1 MKKINFFKHFTM
13 SKKLITAFLAIL
25 LVPILVLAA
34 FSYEVASKSLNN
46 EIMSSAA
53 NGVQQ
58 LNELINKDVQPKIDI
73 VSYLSKSVK
82 KSELTSKNK
91 DLLKVKLKQLS
102 ETDEDVV
109 EVFIADQNGKLT
121 EYSEI
126 HKGSEASAKNEPWFQ
141 QSMRDEKL
149 IISDPFADKSSDDLL
164 IRISEQLADGSGVIG
179 INVRL
184 NTIVK
189 DTNSIKI
196 GKEGYAFVATS
207 DQHYIA
213 HKTDKPG
220 AKLTGDFITKLY
232 AKKQGSFKYE
242 YKGQPKQMFFDTN
255 EATGWKLAGTMYVDE
270 VQEAA
275 QPVLDLTMIILAVA
289 IAIGG
294 IAIYF
299 IIKSIRKP
307 LIALS
312 ESAEKISQGDLTQH
326 IEVRTHDEIGKLA
339 QSFNEMSAKLKQVI
353 QAVQNSIENVAASS
367 EELTASAGQTAQ
379 ATEHI
384 TSSIEQ
390 FSNSNEHQNDMIEK
404 SSVQLNEMDRSL
416 SHMVD
421 TTSHMMESSIDSSK
435 TAQAGGEL
443 VQKTAG
449 QMQTIE
455 QAVKEAELV
464 IQGLEQKS
472 KDITNILGVIN
483 GIADQTNLLA
493 LNAAIEAARAGEAGR
508 GFSVVAEEVRKLA
521 EQSGSSSKEI
531 ESLTNEIVEE
541 IKKSQNMFKQ
551 VAGEVQSGLNIT
563 DETKIS
569 FEKISDKTS
578 EMTEQM
584 KQMNGTAKELSHGSN
599 DISHAVNQI
608 KELSRESSAG
618 FQDIAASAEE
628 QLASMEEI
636 SSSSATLSQMA
647 EELRELI
654 KQFKI

>member
-34 FSYEVASKSLNN
+34 FSYEVASKSLND

-73 VSYLSKSVK
+73 VSYLAKSVK
-82 KSELTSKNK
+82 KSELASKNK
-91 DLLKVKLKQLS
+91 DLLKVKLEQLS

-121 EYSEI
+121 EYSKI
-126 HKGSEASAKNEPWFQ
+126 HKGSASSAKNESWFQ
-141 QSMRDEKL
+141 QSMGDEKL
-149 IISDPFADKSSDDLL
+149 IISDPFVDKSSDDLL
-164 IRISEQLADGSGVIG
+164 ITISEQLADGSGVIG

-196 GKEGYAFVATS
+196 GKEGYAFVATA

-220 AKLTGDFITKLY
+220 AKLTGDFISKLY
-232 AKKQGSFKYE
+232 DKKQGSFKYE
-242 YKGQPKQMFFDTN
+242 YNGQPKQMFFDTN
-255 EATGWKLAGTMYVDE
+255 EATGWKIAGTMYTGE
-270 VQEAA
+270 VKEAA
-275 QPVLDLTMIILAVA
+275 QPVLDLTMIILAA
-289 IAIGG
+289 AMAIGG

-307 LIALS
+307 LIELS

-339 QSFNEMSAKLKQVI
+339 QSFNEMSAKLKHVI

-367 EELTASAGQTAQ
+367 EELTASAGQTTQ

-384 TSSIEQ
+384 TTSIEQ
-390 FSNSNEHQNDMIEK
+390 FSNSTEHQNDMIEK

-521 EQSGSSSKEI
+521 EQSVSSSKEI

-541 IKKSQNMFKQ
+541 IEKSQKMFKQ
-551 VAGEVQSGLNIT
+551 VAGEVQAGLNIT
-563 DETKIS
+563 DETKVS
-569 FEKISDKTS
+569 FEKITDKTS

-654 KQFKI
+654 KQFKM

>member
-34 FSYEVASKSLNN
+34 FSYEVASKSLND

-91 DLLKVKLKQLS
+91 DLLKVKLEQLS

-126 HKGSEASAKNEPWFQ
+126 HKGSAASAKNEPWFQ
-141 QSMRDEKL
+141 QSMGDEKL
-149 IISDPFADKSSDDLL
+149 IISDPFVDKSSDDLL
-164 IRISEQLADGSGVIG
+164 ITISEQLADGSGVIG

-196 GKEGYAFVATS
+196 GKEGYAFVATP

-232 AKKQGSFKYE
+232 DKKQGSFKYE
-242 YKGQPKQMFFDTN
+242 YNGQPKQMFFDTN

-270 VQEAA
+270 VHEGAK
-275 QPVLDLTMIILAVA
+275 PVLDLTMIILAVA

-404 SSVQLNEMDRSL
+404 SSVQLNEMDRGL

-541 IKKSQNMFKQ
+541 IEKSQNMFKQ

-563 DETKIS
+563 NETKIS
-569 FEKISDKTS
+569 FEKITDKTS

-618 FQDIAASAEE
+618 FKISRHPQKNSWHLWKR
-628 QLASMEEI
+628 LAPP
-636 SSSSATLSQMA
+636 L
-647 EELRELI
+647 LRYLRWQ
-654 KQFKI
+654 KS

>member
-34 FSYEVASKSLNN
+34 FSYELASKSLND

-73 VSYLSKSVK
+73 VTYLSKSVK

-91 DLLKVKLKQLS
+91 DLLKVKFEQLS
-102 ETDEDVV
+102 ETDEDIV
-109 EVFIADQNGKLT
+109 EVFIADQNGILT

-126 HKGSEASAKNEPWFQ
+126 HKDSAASAKNEPWFQ
-141 QSMRDEKL
+141 QSMGDKKL
-149 IISDPFADKSSDDLL
+149 IISDPFVDKSSDDLL
-164 IRISEQLADGSGVIG
+164 ITISEQLADGSGAIG
-179 INVRL
+179 INMRL
-184 NTIVK
+184 NTIIK

-196 GKEGYAFVATS
+196 GKEGYAFVATP

-220 AKLTGDFITKLY
+220 EKLTGDFITKLY
-232 AKKQGSFKYE
+232 DKKQGSFKYE
-242 YKGQPKQMFFDTN
+242 YNGQPKQMFFDTN
-255 EATGWKLAGTMYVDE
+255 ESTGWKLAGTMYVGE
-270 VQEAA
+270 IQEAA

-339 QSFNEMSAKLKQVI
+339 QSFNDMSAKLKQVI

-541 IKKSQNMFKQ
+541 IEKSQNMFKQ

-569 FEKISDKTS
+569 FEKITDKTS

>member
-34 FSYEVASKSLNN
+34 FSYEVASKSLND

-91 DLLKVKLKQLS
+91 DLLKVKLEQLS
-102 ETDEDVV
+102 ETDEEIV

-121 EYSEI
+121 KYSEI
-126 HKGSEASAKNEPWFQ
+126 HKDSAASAKNEPWFQ
-141 QSMRDEKL
+141 QSMGDKKL
-149 IISDPFADKSSDDLL
+149 IISDPFVDKSSDDLL
-164 IRISEQLADGSGVIG
+164 ITISEQLADGSGVIG
-179 INVRL
+179 INMRL
-184 NTIVK
+184 NTIIK
-189 DTNSIKI
+189 DANSIKI
-196 GKEGYAFVATS
+196 GKEGYAFVATP

-220 AKLTGDFITKLY
+220 EKLTGDFITKLY
-232 AKKQGSFKYE
+232 DKKQGSFKYE
-242 YKGQPKQMFFDTN
+242 YNGQPKQMFFDTN
-255 EATGWKLAGTMYVDE
+255 ESTGWKLAGTMYVGE
-270 VQEAA
+270 IQEAA

-339 QSFNEMSAKLKQVI
+339 QSFNDMSAKLKQVI

-416 SHMVD
+416 SHMVN

-541 IKKSQNMFKQ
+541 IEKSQNMFKQ

-569 FEKISDKTS
+569 FEKITDKTS

-584 KQMNGTAKELSHGSN
+584 KQINGRAKEHWQGSN

>member
-34 FSYEVASKSLNN
+34 FSYDVASKSLNN

-126 HKGSEASAKNEPWFQ
+126 HKGSEASVKNEPWFQ

-242 YKGQPKQMFFDTN
+242 YNGQPKQMFFDTN

-270 VQEAA
+270 VKEAA

-421 TTSHMMESSIDSSK
+421 TTSHMMESSIDSSN

-551 VAGEVQSGLNIT
+551 VAGEVQSGLDIT

-569 FEKISDKTS
+569 FEKITDKTS

>member
-34 FSYEVASKSLNN
+34 FSYEVASKSLND

-91 DLLKVKLKQLS
+91 DLLKVKLEQLS

-126 HKGSEASAKNEPWFQ
+126 HKGSAVSAKNEPWFQ
-141 QSMRDEKL
+141 QSMGDEEL
-149 IISDPFADKSSDDLL
+149 IISDPFVEKSSDDLL
-164 IRISEQLADGSGVIG
+164 ITISEQLADGSGVIG

-196 GKEGYAFVATS
+196 GKEGYAFVATP
-207 DQHYIA
+207 DQHYVA

-232 AKKQGSFKYE
+232 DKKQGSFKYE
-242 YKGQPKQMFFDTN
+242 YNGQPKQMFFDTN

-270 VQEAA
+270 VHEAA
-275 QPVLDLTMIILAVA
+275 KPVLDLTMIILAVA

-541 IKKSQNMFKQ
+541 IQKSQNMFKQ

-569 FEKISDKTS
+569 FEKITDKTS

-654 KQFKI
+654 KQFKM

>member
-34 FSYEVASKSLNN
+34 FSYEVASKSLND

-91 DLLKVKLKQLS
+91 DLLKVKLEQLS

-126 HKGSEASAKNEPWFQ
+126 HKGSAASAKNEPWFQ
-141 QSMRDEKL
+141 QSMGDEKL
-149 IISDPFADKSSDDLL
+149 IISDPFVDKSSDDLL
-164 IRISEQLADGSGVIG
+164 ITISEQLADGSGVIG

-196 GKEGYAFVATS
+196 GKEGYAFVATP
-207 DQHYIA
+207 DQYYIA

-232 AKKQGSFKYE
+232 DKKQGSFKYE
-242 YKGQPKQMFFDTN
+242 YNGQPKQMFFDTN

-270 VQEAA
+270 VHEAA
-275 QPVLDLTMIILAVA
+275 KPVLDLTMIILAVA

-541 IKKSQNMFKQ
+541 IEKSQNMFKQ

-569 FEKISDKTS
+569 FEKITDKTS
-578 EMTEQM
+578 EMTERM

-654 KQFKI
+654 KQFKM

>member
-34 FSYEVASKSLNN
+34 FSYEVASKSLND

-91 DLLKVKLKQLS
+91 DLLKVKLEQLS
-102 ETDEDVV
+102 ETDEEIV

-121 EYSEI
+121 KYSEI
-126 HKGSEASAKNEPWFQ
+126 HKDSAASAKNEPWFQ
-141 QSMRDEKL
+141 QLLGDKKL
-149 IISDPFADKSSDDLL
+149 IISDPFVDKSSDDLL
-164 IRISEQLADGSGVIG
+164 ITISEQLADGSGVIG
-179 INVRL
+179 INMRL
-184 NTIVK
+184 NTIIK
-189 DTNSIKI
+189 DANSIKI
-196 GKEGYAFVATS
+196 GKEGYAFVATP

-220 AKLTGDFITKLY
+220 EKLTGDFITKLY
-232 AKKQGSFKYE
+232 DKKQGSFKYE
-242 YKGQPKQMFFDTN
+242 YNGQPKQMFFDTN
-255 EATGWKLAGTMYVDE
+255 ESTGWKLAGTMYVGE
-270 VQEAA
+270 IQEAA
-275 QPVLDLTMIILAVA
+275 QPVLDLTMIILAVT

-339 QSFNEMSAKLKQVI
+339 QSFNDMSAKLKQVI

-541 IKKSQNMFKQ
+541 IEKSQNMFKQ

-569 FEKISDKTS
+569 FEKITDKTS

-618 FQDIAASAEE
+618 FK
-628 QLASMEEI
+628 I
-636 SSSSATLSQMA
+636 SQHLQKNSWHLWKKSVPPL
-647 EELRELI
+647 LRYLRWQ
-654 KQFKI
+654 KS

>member
-34 FSYEVASKSLNN
+34 FSYEVASKSLND

-73 VSYLSKSVK
+73 VSYLAKSVK
-82 KSELTSKNK
+82 KSELASKNK
-91 DLLKVKLKQLS
+91 DLLKVKLEQLS

-121 EYSEI
+121 EYSKI
-126 HKGSEASAKNEPWFQ
+126 HKGSASSAKNESWFQ
-141 QSMRDEKL
+141 QSMGDEKL
-149 IISDPFADKSSDDLL
+149 IISDPFVGKSSDDLL
-164 IRISEQLADGSGVIG
+164 ITISEQLADGSGVIG

-196 GKEGYAFVATS
+196 GKEGYAFVATA

-220 AKLTGDFITKLY
+220 AKLTGDFISKLY
-232 AKKQGSFKYE
+232 DKKQGSFKYE
-242 YKGQPKQMFFDTN
+242 YNGKPKQMFFDTN
-255 EATGWKLAGTMYVDE
+255 EATGWKLAGTMYLGE
-270 VQEAA
+270 VKEAA
-275 QPVLDLTMIILAVA
+275 QPVLDLTMIILAAA

-307 LIALS
+307 LIELS

-326 IEVRTHDEIGKLA
+326 IEVRTHDEIGKLE
-339 QSFNEMSAKLKQVI
+339 QSFNEMSAKLKHVI
-353 QAVQNSIENVAASS
+353 LAVQNSIENVAASS
-367 EELTASAGQTAQ
+367 EELTASAGQTTQ

-390 FSNSNEHQNDMIEK
+390 FSNSTEHQNDMIEK

-541 IKKSQNMFKQ
+541 IEKSQKMFKQ
-551 VAGEVQSGLNIT
+551 VAGEVQAGLNIT
-563 DETKIS
+563 DETKVS
-569 FEKISDKTS
+569 FEKITDKTS

-654 KQFKI
+654 KQFKM

>member
-34 FSYEVASKSLNN
+34 FSYEVASKSLND

-82 KSELTSKNK
+82 KSELASKNK
-91 DLLKVKLKQLS
+91 DLLKVKLEQLS

-109 EVFIADQNGKLT
+109 EVFIADQNGRLT
-121 EYSEI
+121 EYSKI

-141 QSMRDEKL
+141 QSMGDEKL
-149 IISDPFADKSSDDLL
+149 IISDPFVDKSSDDLL
-164 IRISEQLADGSGVIG
+164 ITISERLADGSGVTG
-179 INVRL
+179 INMRL

-196 GKEGYAFVATS
+196 GKEGYAFVATP

-232 AKKQGSFKYE
+232 DKKQGSFKYE
-242 YKGQPKQMFFDTN
+242 YNGQTKQMFFDTN
-255 EATGWKLAGTMYVDE
+255 EATGWKLAGTMYVGE
-270 VQEAA
+270 IQEAA

-541 IKKSQNMFKQ
+541 IEKSQNMFKQ

-569 FEKISDKTS
+569 FEKINDKTS

>member
-34 FSYEVASKSLNN
+34 FSYEVASKSLND

-73 VSYLSKSVK
+73 VSYLAKSVK
-82 KSELTSKNK
+82 KSELASKNK
-91 DLLKVKLKQLS
+91 DLLKVKLEQLS

-121 EYSEI
+121 EYSKI
-126 HKGSEASAKNEPWFQ
+126 HKGSASSAKNESWFQ
-141 QSMRDEKL
+141 QSMGDEKL
-149 IISDPFADKSSDDLL
+149 IISDPFVDKSSDDLL
-164 IRISEQLADGSGVIG
+164 ITISEQLADGSGVIG

-196 GKEGYAFVATS
+196 GKEGYAFVATA

-220 AKLTGDFITKLY
+220 AKLTGDFISKLY
-232 AKKQGSFKYE
+232 DKKQGSFKYE
-242 YKGQPKQMFFDTN
+242 YNGQPKQMFFDTN
-255 EATGWKLAGTMYVDE
+255 EATGWKLAGTMYTGE
-270 VQEAA
+270 VKEAA
-275 QPVLDLTMIILAVA
+275 QPVLDLTMIILAA
-289 IAIGG
+289 AMAIGG

-307 LIALS
+307 LIELS

-339 QSFNEMSAKLKQVI
+339 QSFNEMSAKLKHVI

-367 EELTASAGQTAQ
+367 EELTASAGQTTQ

-384 TSSIEQ
+384 TTSIEQ
-390 FSNSNEHQNDMIEK
+390 FSNSTEHQNDMIEK

-521 EQSGSSSKEI
+521 EQSVSSSKEI

-541 IKKSQNMFKQ
+541 IEKSQKMFKQ
-551 VAGEVQSGLNIT
+551 VAGEVQAGLNIT
-563 DETKIS
+563 DETKVS
-569 FEKISDKTS
+569 FEKITDKTS

-654 KQFKI
+654 KQFKM

>member
-270 VQEAA
+270 VKEAA

-307 LIALS
+307 LIELS

-551 VAGEVQSGLNIT
+551 VAGEVQSGLDIT

-569 FEKISDKTS
+569 FEKITDKTS

>member
-34 FSYEVASKSLNN
+34 FSYEVASKSLND

-91 DLLKVKLKQLS
+91 DLLKVKLEQLS

-126 HKGSEASAKNEPWFQ
+126 HKGSAASAKNEPWFQ
-141 QSMRDEKL
+141 QSMGDEKL
-149 IISDPFADKSSDDLL
+149 IISDPFVDKSSDDLL
-164 IRISEQLADGSGVIG
+164 ITISEQLADGSGVIG

-196 GKEGYAFVATS
+196 GKEGYAFVATP
-207 DQHYIA
+207 DQHYVA

-220 AKLTGDFITKLY
+220 AKLTGDFSTKLY
-232 AKKQGSFKYE
+232 DKKQGSFKYE
-242 YKGQPKQMFFDTN
+242 YNGQPKQMFFDTN

-270 VQEAA
+270 VHEAA
-275 QPVLDLTMIILAVA
+275 KPVLDLTMIILAVA

-541 IKKSQNMFKQ
+541 IEKSQNMFKQ

-563 DETKIS
+563 NETKIT
-569 FEKISDKTS
+569 DKTS

-654 KQFKI
+654 KQFKM

>member
-404 SSVQLNEMDRSL
+404 SSVQLNEMDRSF

-551 VAGEVQSGLNIT
+551 VAGEVQSGLDIT

-569 FEKISDKTS
+569 FEKITDKTS

>member
-34 FSYEVASKSLNN
+34 FSYEVASKSLND

-91 DLLKVKLKQLS
+91 DLLKLKLAQLS

-109 EVFIADQNGKLT
+109 EVFIADQNGKKT
-121 EYSEI
+121 QYSEI
-126 HKGSEASAKNEPWFQ
+126 HKGAAASAKNEPWFQ
-141 QSMRDEKL
+141 QSMRDKKL
-149 IISDPFADKSSDDLL
+149 IISDPFVDKSSDDLL
-164 IRISEQLADGSGVIG
+164 ITISEQLADGSGVIG
-179 INVRL
+179 INMRL

-196 GKEGYAFVATS
+196 GKEGYAFVTTP

-232 AKKQGSFKYE
+232 DKKQGSFKYE
-242 YKGQPKQMFFDTN
+242 YNGQSKQMFFDTN
-255 EATGWKLAGTMYVDE
+255 EATGWKLAGTMYVGE
-270 VQEAA
+270 VQKAA

-312 ESAEKISQGDLTQH
+312 ESAEKISHGDLTQH

-339 QSFNEMSAKLKQVI
+339 QSFNEMSFKLKQVI

-367 EELTASAGQTAQ
+367 EELTASAGQTTQ

-416 SHMVD
+416 SLMVD

-541 IKKSQNMFKQ
+541 IEKSQNMFKQ

-569 FEKISDKTS
+569 FEKITDKTS

>member
-1 MKKINFFKHFTM
+1 MRKNNFFKHFTM
-13 SKKLITAFLAIL
+13 SKKLITAFLAVL

-34 FSYEVASKSLNN
+34 FSYEVASKSLSD

-53 NGVQQ
+53 NGVKQ
-58 LNELINKDVQPKIDI
+58 LNELINKDIQPKIDT
-73 VSYLSKSVK
+73 VSYLTKSLR
-82 KSELTSKNK
+82 KSELESKNK
-91 DLLKVKLKQLS
+91 DLLKMKLAQLS

-109 EVFIADQNGKLT
+109 EVFVADKSGSLT
-121 EYSEI
+121 KYSEI
-126 HKGSEASAKNEPWFQ
+126 HKNSAKSAKDEPWFQ
-141 QSMRDEKL
+141 QSMESKKL
-149 IISDPFADKSSDDLL
+149 IISDPFVDQSSDDLL
-164 IRISEQLADGSGVIG
+164 ITISEQLSDGSGVIG
-179 INVRL
+179 INVLL
-184 NTIVK
+184 NAIVK
-189 DTNSIKI
+189 DTRSIKI
-196 GKEGYAFVATS
+196 GKEGYAFVVTP
-207 DQHYIA
+207 DQRYVA
-213 HKTDKPG
+213 HKTQKSGSNASADYI
-220 AKLTGDFITKLY
+220 AKMFG
-232 AKKQGSFKYE
+232 KKEGSFEYE
-242 YKGQPKQMFFDTN
+242 LKGQPKKLFFDTN
-255 EATGWKLAGTMYVDE
+255 EATGWKLAGSMYVNE
-270 VQEAA
+270 VKEAA
-275 QPVLDLTMIILAVA
+275 QPVLHLTMIILAVA
-289 IAIGG
+289 IVIGG

-299 IIKSIRKP
+299 IIKSIKKP
-307 LIALS
+307 LIELA

-326 IEVRTHDEIGKLA
+326 IEARSHDEIGKLA
-339 QSFNEMSAKLKQVI
+339 NSFNDMSAKLKQVL
-353 QAVQNSIENVAASS
+353 QAVQHSIENVASSS
-367 EELTASAGQTAQ
+367 EELTASAGQTTQ

-404 SSVQLNEMDRSL
+404 SSIQLDEMDRSL

-421 TTSHMMESSIDSSK
+421 TTSHMTESSIESSE

-449 QMQTIE
+449 QMQIIE

-464 IQGLEQKS
+464 IAGLEQKS

-531 ESLTNEIVEE
+531 ETLTNEIVEE
-541 IKKSQNMFKQ
+541 IEKSQKMFKQ

-563 DETKIS
+563 DETKVS
-569 FEKISDKTS
+569 FEKITHKTS

-584 KQMNGTAKELSHGSN
+584 KQMNGSAKELSHGSN
-599 DISHAVNQI
+599 DISHVVNQI

-654 KQFKI
+654 KQFKM

>member
-34 FSYEVASKSLNN
+34 FSYELASKSLND

-73 VSYLSKSVK
+73 VTYLSKSVK

-91 DLLKVKLKQLS
+91 DLLKVKFEQLS
-102 ETDEDVV
+102 ETDEDIV
-109 EVFIADQNGKLT
+109 EVFIADQNGILT

-126 HKGSEASAKNEPWFQ
+126 HKDSAASAKNEPWFQ
-141 QSMRDEKL
+141 QSMGDKKL
-149 IISDPFADKSSDDLL
+149 IISDPFVDKSSDDLL
-164 IRISEQLADGSGVIG
+164 ITISEQLADGSGAIG
-179 INVRL
+179 INMRL
-184 NTIVK
+184 NTIIK

-196 GKEGYAFVATS
+196 GKEGYAFVATP

-220 AKLTGDFITKLY
+220 EKLTGDFITKLY
-232 AKKQGSFKYE
+232 DKKQGSFKYE
-242 YKGQPKQMFFDTN
+242 YNGQPKQMFFDTN
-255 EATGWKLAGTMYVDE
+255 ESTGWKLAGTMYVGE
-270 VQEAA
+270 IQEAA

-339 QSFNEMSAKLKQVI
+339 QSFNDMSAKLKQVI

-541 IKKSQNMFKQ
+541 IEKSQNMFKQ

-569 FEKISDKTS
+569 FEKITDKTS

-636 SSSSATLSQMA
+636 
-647 EELRELI
+647 
-654 KQFKI
+654 

>member
-34 FSYEVASKSLNN
+34 FSYEVASKSLND

-53 NGVQQ
+53 NGVNQ

-82 KSELTSKNK
+82 KKELTSKNK
-91 DLLKVKLKQLS
+91 DLLKVKLEQLS
-102 ETDEDVV
+102 ETDDDVV
-109 EVFIADQNGKLT
+109 EVFVADQNGKLT

-126 HKGSEASAKNEPWFQ
+126 HKGSAKSAKNEPWFQ
-141 QSMRDEKL
+141 QSMGDDKL
-149 IISDPFADKSSDDLL
+149 IISDPFTDKSSDDLL
-164 IRISEQLADGSGVIG
+164 ITISEQLADGSGVIG

-196 GKEGYAFVATS
+196 GQEGYAFVATS
-207 DQHYIA
+207 DQRYIA
-213 HKTDKPG
+213 HKTEKAG
-220 AKLTGDFITKLY
+220 TKLTGDFIEKMY
-232 AKKQGSFKYE
+232 HNKKGSFEYE
-242 YKGQPKQMFFDTN
+242 FNGQPKQMFYDTN
-255 EATGWKLAGTMYVDE
+255 EATGWKLAGTMYVNE
-270 VQEAA
+270 VKEAA
-275 QPVLDLTMIILAVA
+275 QPVLDLTMIILAAA
-289 IAIGG
+289 IIIGG

-307 LIALS
+307 LIELS

-339 QSFNEMSAKLKQVI
+339 QSFNDMSAKLKQVI
-353 QAVQNSIENVAASS
+353 QAVQNSIENVATSS

-390 FSNSNEHQNDMIEK
+390 FSNSNEHQNEMIEK
-404 SSVQLNEMDRSL
+404 SSVQLNDMDRSL
-416 SHMVD
+416 SHMVN
-421 TTSHMMESSIDSSK
+421 TTSHMMESSIESSK

-464 IQGLEQKS
+464 IAGLEQKS
-472 KDITNILGVIN
+472 KDITSILGVIN

-531 ESLTNEIVEE
+531 ESLTNEIVDE
-541 IKKSQNMFKQ
+541 IEKSQKMFRQ

-563 DETKIS
+563 DETKVS
-569 FEKISDKTS
+569 FEKITHKTS

-584 KQMNGTAKELSHGSN
+584 KQMNGSAQELSHGSN
-599 DISHAVNQI
+599 DISQAVNQI

>member
-270 VQEAA
+270 VKEAA

-551 VAGEVQSGLNIT
+551 VAGEVQSGLDIT

-569 FEKISDKTS
+569 FEKITDKTS

>member
-242 YKGQPKQMFFDTN
+242 YNGQPKQMFFDTN

-270 VQEAA
+270 VKEAA

-404 SSVQLNEMDRSL
+404 SSIQLNEMDRSL

-541 IKKSQNMFKQ
+541 IEKSQNMFKQ

>member
-34 FSYEVASKSLNN
+34 FSYEVASKSLND

-73 VSYLSKSVK
+73 VSYLAKSVK
-82 KSELTSKNK
+82 KSELASKNK
-91 DLLKVKLKQLS
+91 DLLKVKLEQLS

-121 EYSEI
+121 EYSKI
-126 HKGSEASAKNEPWFQ
+126 HKGSASSAKNESWFQ
-141 QSMRDEKL
+141 QSMGDEKL
-149 IISDPFADKSSDDLL
+149 IISDPFVDKSSDDLL
-164 IRISEQLADGSGVIG
+164 ITISEQLADGSGVIG

-196 GKEGYAFVATS
+196 GKEGYAFVATA

-220 AKLTGDFITKLY
+220 AKLTGDFISKLY
-232 AKKQGSFKYE
+232 DKKQGSFKYE
-242 YKGQPKQMFFDTN
+242 YNGQPKQMFFDTN
-255 EATGWKLAGTMYVDE
+255 EATGWKLAGTMYTGE
-270 VQEAA
+270 VKEAA
-275 QPVLDLTMIILAVA
+275 QPVLDLTMIILAA
-289 IAIGG
+289 AMAIGG

-307 LIALS
+307 LIELS

-339 QSFNEMSAKLKQVI
+339 QSFNEMSAKLKHVI

-367 EELTASAGQTAQ
+367 EELTASAGQTTQ

-390 FSNSNEHQNDMIEK
+390 FSNSTEHQNDMIEK

-493 LNAAIEAARAGEAGR
+493 LNAAIEAAWAGEAGR

-521 EQSGSSSKEI
+521 EQSVSSSKEI

-541 IKKSQNMFKQ
+541 IEKSQKMFKQ
-551 VAGEVQSGLNIT
+551 VAGEVQAGLNIT
-563 DETKIS
+563 DETKVS
-569 FEKISDKTS
+569 FEKITDKTS

-654 KQFKI
+654 KQFKM

>member
-34 FSYEVASKSLNN
+34 FSYEVASKSLND

-73 VSYLSKSVK
+73 VSYLAKSVK
-82 KSELTSKNK
+82 KSELASKNK
-91 DLLKVKLKQLS
+91 DLLKVKLEQLS

-121 EYSEI
+121 EYSKI
-126 HKGSEASAKNEPWFQ
+126 HKGSASSAKNESWFQ
-141 QSMRDEKL
+141 QSMGDEKL
-149 IISDPFADKSSDDLL
+149 IISDPFVGKSSDDLL
-164 IRISEQLADGSGVIG
+164 ITISEQLADGSGVIG

-196 GKEGYAFVATS
+196 GKEGYAFVATA

-220 AKLTGDFITKLY
+220 AKLTGDFISKLY
-232 AKKQGSFKYE
+232 DKKQGSFKYE
-242 YKGQPKQMFFDTN
+242 YNGKPKQMFFDTN
-255 EATGWKLAGTMYVDE
+255 EATGWKLAGTMYTGE
-270 VQEAA
+270 VKEAA
-275 QPVLDLTMIILAVA
+275 QPVLDLTMIILAA
-289 IAIGG
+289 AMAIGG

-307 LIALS
+307 LIDLS

-339 QSFNEMSAKLKQVI
+339 QSFNEMSAKLKHVI
-353 QAVQNSIENVAASS
+353 LAVQNSIENVAASS
-367 EELTASAGQTAQ
+367 EELTASAGQTTQ

-390 FSNSNEHQNDMIEK
+390 FSNSTEHQNDMIEK

-541 IKKSQNMFKQ
+541 IEKSQKMFKQ
-551 VAGEVQSGLNIT
+551 VAGEVQAGLNIT
-563 DETKIS
+563 DETKVS
-569 FEKISDKTS
+569 FEKITDKTS

-654 KQFKI
+654 KQFKM

>member
-13 SKKLITAFLAIL
+13 SKKLIIAFLAIL

-34 FSYEVASKSLNN
+34 FSYEVASKSLND

-53 NGVQQ
+53 NGVNQ

-82 KSELTSKNK
+82 KKELASKNK
-91 DLLKVKLKQLS
+91 DLLKVKLEQLS
-102 ETDEDVV
+102 ETDDDVV
-109 EVFIADQNGKLT
+109 EVFVADQNGKLT

-126 HKGSEASAKNEPWFQ
+126 HKGSAKSAKNEPWFQ
-141 QSMRDEKL
+141 QSMGDDKL
-149 IISDPFADKSSDDLL
+149 IISDPFTDKSSDDLL
-164 IRISEQLADGSGVIG
+164 ITISEQLADGSGVIG

-196 GKEGYAFVATS
+196 GQEGYAFVATS
-207 DQHYIA
+207 DQRYIA
-213 HKTDKPG
+213 HKTEKAG
-220 AKLTGDFITKLY
+220 TKLTGDFIEKMY
-232 AKKQGSFKYE
+232 HNKKGSFEYE
-242 YKGQPKQMFFDTN
+242 FNGQPKQMFYDTN
-255 EATGWKLAGTMYVDE
+255 EATGWKLAGTMYVNE
-270 VQEAA
+270 VKEAA
-275 QPVLDLTMIILAVA
+275 QPVLDLTMIILAAA
-289 IAIGG
+289 IVIGG

-307 LIALS
+307 LIELS

-339 QSFNEMSAKLKQVI
+339 QSFNDMSAKLKQVI

-390 FSNSNEHQNDMIEK
+390 FSNSNEHQNEMIEK
-404 SSVQLNEMDRSL
+404 SSVQLNDMDRSL
-416 SHMVD
+416 SHMVN
-421 TTSHMMESSIDSSK
+421 TTSHMMESSIESSK

-464 IQGLEQKS
+464 IAGLEQKS
-472 KDITNILGVIN
+472 KDITSILGVIN

-531 ESLTNEIVEE
+531 ESLTNEIVDE
-541 IKKSQNMFKQ
+541 IEKSQKMFRQ

-563 DETKIS
+563 DETKVS
-569 FEKISDKTS
+569 FEKITHKTS

-584 KQMNGTAKELSHGSN
+584 KQMNGSAQELSHGSN
-599 DISHAVNQI
+599 DISQAVNQI

>member
-13 SKKLITAFLAIL
+13 SKKLIIAFLAIL

-34 FSYEVASKSLNN
+34 FSYEVASKSLND

-53 NGVQQ
+53 NGVNQ

-82 KSELTSKNK
+82 KKELASKNK
-91 DLLKVKLKQLS
+91 DLLKVKLEQLS
-102 ETDEDVV
+102 ETDDDVV
-109 EVFIADQNGKLT
+109 EVFVADQNGKLT

-126 HKGSEASAKNEPWFQ
+126 HKGSAKSAKNEPWFQ
-141 QSMRDEKL
+141 QSMGDDKL
-149 IISDPFADKSSDDLL
+149 IISDPFTDKSSDDLL
-164 IRISEQLADGSGVIG
+164 ITISEQLADGSGVIG

-196 GKEGYAFVATS
+196 GQEGYAFVATS
-207 DQHYIA
+207 DQRYIA
-213 HKTDKPG
+213 HKTEKAG
-220 AKLTGDFITKLY
+220 TKLTGDFIEKMY
-232 AKKQGSFKYE
+232 HNKKGSFEYE
-242 YKGQPKQMFFDTN
+242 FNGQPKQMFYDTN
-255 EATGWKLAGTMYVDE
+255 EATGWKLAGTMYVNE
-270 VQEAA
+270 VKEAA
-275 QPVLDLTMIILAVA
+275 QPVLDLTMIILAAA
-289 IAIGG
+289 IVIGG

-307 LIALS
+307 LIELS

-339 QSFNEMSAKLKQVI
+339 QSFNDMSAKLKQVI

-390 FSNSNEHQNDMIEK
+390 FSNSNEHQNEMIEK
-404 SSVQLNEMDRSL
+404 SSVQLNDMDRSL
-416 SHMVD
+416 SHMVN
-421 TTSHMMESSIDSSK
+421 TTSHMMESSIESSK

-464 IQGLEQKS
+464 IAGLEQKS
-472 KDITNILGVIN
+472 KDITSILGVIN

-531 ESLTNEIVEE
+531 ESLTNEIVDE
-541 IKKSQNMFKQ
+541 IEKSQKMFKQ

-563 DETKIS
+563 DETKVS
-569 FEKISDKTS
+569 FEKITHKTS

-584 KQMNGTAKELSHGSN
+584 KQMNGSAQELSHGSS
-599 DISHAVNQI
+599 DISQAVNQI

>member
-13 SKKLITAFLAIL
+13 SKKLITAFLTIL

-34 FSYEVASKSLNN
+34 FSYEVASKSLND

-58 LNELINKDVQPKIDI
+58 LNELINKDIQPKIDI

-82 KSELTSKNK
+82 KEELTAKNK
-91 DLLKVKLKQLS
+91 DLLKEKLEQLS
-102 ETDEDVV
+102 ETDDDVV
-109 EVFIADQNGKLT
+109 EVFVADQNGKLT
-121 EYSEI
+121 EYSKI
-126 HKGSEASAKNEPWFQ
+126 HKGNAKSAKNEPWFQ
-141 QSMRDEKL
+141 QSMGEKKL
-149 IISDPFADKSSDDLL
+149 IISNPFADKSSDDLL
-164 IRISEQLADGSGVIG
+164 ITISEQLADGSGVIG
-179 INVRL
+179 VNVRL
-184 NTIVK
+184 NTVVK

-196 GKEGYAFVATS
+196 GQEGYAFIATS
-207 DQHYIA
+207 DQRYVA
-213 HKTDKPG
+213 HKTDKAG
-220 AKLTGDFITKLY
+220 TKLTGDFISKLY
-232 AKKQGSFKYE
+232 DKKEGSFEYE
-242 YKGQPKQMFFDTN
+242 YNGQPKQMFFATN
-255 EATGWKLAGTMYVDE
+255 EATGWKLAGTMYVNE
-270 VQEAA
+270 VKEAA
-275 QPVLDLTMIILAVA
+275 QPVLDLTMIILAAA
-289 IAIGG
+289 ITIGG

-307 LIALS
+307 LIELS

-339 QSFNEMSAKLKQVI
+339 QSFNDMSAKLKQVI

-390 FSNSNEHQNDMIEK
+390 FSNSTEHQNDMIEK

-421 TTSHMMESSIDSSK
+421 TTSHMMESSIESSK
-435 TAQAGGEL
+435 TAQAGEL

-464 IQGLEQKS
+464 IAGLEQKS

-541 IKKSQNMFKQ
+541 IEKSQKMFKQ

-563 DETKIS
+563 DETKVS
-569 FEKISDKTS
+569 FEKITDKTS
-578 EMTEQM
+578 EITEQM
-584 KQMNGTAKELSHGSN
+584 KQMNGSAKELSHGSN

-654 KQFKI
+654 KQFKM

>member
-34 FSYEVASKSLNN
+34 FSYEVASKSLND

-82 KSELTSKNK
+82 KSELASKNK
-91 DLLKVKLKQLS
+91 DLLKVKLEQLS

-109 EVFIADQNGKLT
+109 EVFIADQNGRLT
-121 EYSEI
+121 EYSKI

-141 QSMRDEKL
+141 QSMGDEKL
-149 IISDPFADKSSDDLL
+149 IISDPFVDKSSDDLL
-164 IRISEQLADGSGVIG
+164 ITISERLADGSGVTG
-179 INVRL
+179 INMRL

-196 GKEGYAFVATS
+196 GKEGYAFVATP

-232 AKKQGSFKYE
+232 DKKQGSFKYE
-242 YKGQPKQMFFDTN
+242 YNGQTKQMFFDTN
-255 EATGWKLAGTMYVDE
+255 EATGWKLAGTMYVGE
-270 VQEAA
+270 IQEAA

-569 FEKISDKTS
+569 FEKITDKTS

>member
-91 DLLKVKLKQLS
+91 DLLKVKLEQLS

>member
-34 FSYEVASKSLNN
+34 FSYEVASKSLND

-91 DLLKVKLKQLS
+91 DLLKVKLEQLS
-102 ETDEDVV
+102 ETDEEIV

-121 EYSEI
+121 KYSEI
-126 HKGSEASAKNEPWFQ
+126 HKDSAASAKNEPWFQ
-141 QSMRDEKL
+141 QSMGDKKL
-149 IISDPFADKSSDDLL
+149 IISDPFVDKSSDDLL
-164 IRISEQLADGSGVIG
+164 ITISEQLADGSGVIG
-179 INVRL
+179 INMRL
-184 NTIVK
+184 NTIIK

-196 GKEGYAFVATS
+196 GKEGYAFVATP

-220 AKLTGDFITKLY
+220 EKLTGDFITKLY
-232 AKKQGSFKYE
+232 DKKQGSFKYE
-242 YKGQPKQMFFDTN
+242 YNGKPKQMFFDTN
-255 EATGWKLAGTMYVDE
+255 ESTGWKLAGTMYVGE
-270 VQEAA
+270 IQEAA

-339 QSFNEMSAKLKQVI
+339 QSFNDMSAKLKQVI

-443 VQKTAG
+443 VQKTAV

-508 GFSVVAEEVRKLA
+508 GFSVVAEEVWKLA

-541 IKKSQNMFKQ
+541 IEKSQNMFKQ

-569 FEKISDKTS
+569 FEKITDKTS

>member
-1 MKKINFFKHFTM
+1 M

-34 FSYEVASKSLNN
+34 FSYDVASKSLNN

-126 HKGSEASAKNEPWFQ
+126 HKGSEASVKNEPWFQ

-232 AKKQGSFKYE
+232 AKNKAVSN
-242 YKGQPKQMFFDTN
+242 MN
-255 EATGWKLAGTMYVDE
+255 TMD
-270 VQEAA
+270 
-275 QPVLDLTMIILAVA
+275 
-289 IAIGG
+289 
-294 IAIYF
+294 
-299 IIKSIRKP
+299 S
-307 LIALS
+307 
-312 ESAEKISQGDLTQH
+312 
-326 IEVRTHDEIGKLA
+326 
-339 QSFNEMSAKLKQVI
+339 
-353 QAVQNSIENVAASS
+353 
-367 EELTASAGQTAQ
+367 
-379 ATEHI
+379 
-384 TSSIEQ
+384 
-390 FSNSNEHQNDMIEK
+390 
-404 SSVQLNEMDRSL
+404 RS
-416 SHMVD
+416 
-421 TTSHMMESSIDSSK
+421 K
-435 TAQAGGEL
+435 C
-443 VQKTAG
+443 
-449 QMQTIE
+449 
-455 QAVKEAELV
+455 
-464 IQGLEQKS
+464 
-472 KDITNILGVIN
+472 
-483 GIADQTNLLA
+483 
-493 LNAAIEAARAGEAGR
+493 
-508 GFSVVAEEVRKLA
+508 
-521 EQSGSSSKEI
+521 
-531 ESLTNEIVEE
+531 SLT
-541 IKKSQNMFKQ
+541 
-551 VAGEVQSGLNIT
+551 
-563 DETKIS
+563 
-569 FEKISDKTS
+569 
-578 EMTEQM
+578 QM
-584 KQMNGTAKELSHGSN
+584 KQQAGSLLEPCMWTK
-599 DISHAVNQI
+599 SKKLH
-608 KELSRESSAG
+608 
-618 FQDIAASAEE
+618 
-628 QLASMEEI
+628 
-636 SSSSATLSQMA
+636 SQCST
-647 EELRELI
+647 
-654 KQFKI
+654 

>member
-307 LIALS
+307 LIELS

-353 QAVQNSIENVAASS
+353 QAVQNSIENVASSS

-551 VAGEVQSGLNIT
+551 VAGEVQSGLDIT

-569 FEKISDKTS
+569 FEKITDKTS